1 MKNKIIDFFVDIVK
15 EMKKVTWPKKEE
27 LKESTVIVIVACL
40 VFSVFIYF
48 VDQIIGQIVK
58 IVL

>member
-1 MKNKIIDFFVDIVK
+1 MKKKIVDFFTDIVK

-27 LKESTVIVIVACL
+27 LRESTIIVIVSCL

-48 VDQIIGQIVK
+48 IDQIIGQIVK
-58 IVL
+58 ILL